1 MKGGFFLPRKSNVVK
16 IPKRRN
22 INIGVIIFLI
32 IAVYLIVNIYLF
44 LTKNQISIY
53 EVKEESLAKNTIVTG
68 VIIRDEKIIKTSK
81 AGYINYYQREGSR
94 VSKNATIYSI
104 DESKKIYDK
113 LADQGD
119 AAKISDK
126 DIISIK
132 KEISA
137 FKKTASGETFSKVY
151 SFKENIS
158 SKVQEVVDMT
168 LLDNMQEILAST
180 GISSAFEVK
189 NAEQSGIISYRVDSL
204 NNLTVDKVSADTF
217 DMDKYSKSNLR
228 AADIVEVNAPVYKLI
243 TDDAWSIV
251 APISSE
257 IFNDLQ
263 EKKSIKFTVL
273 EDQFTIS
280 APMSLT
286 QNGSEYYIT
295 INLEDY
301 MVRYLDDRFLDLDLD
316 ISSESGYK
324 IPLTAITQKQFYSI
338 PKSYLTNGGDSDEQ
352 GIIIETYDTSNGNVS
367 YVFTPTVVYYED
379 EENAYIGMD
388 SVAADTYIYNE
399 STKER
404 SIVNT
409 IGTLEGVF
417 NVNKGYAVFRRIE
430 RITEN
435 DAYCIV
441 KKGTKSGVSL
451 YDHIALDASEVIEN
465 AIIY

>member
-1 MKGGFFLPRKSNVVK
+1 MKGGFFLPRNPKVFK
-16 IPKRRN
+16 IPKRKN

-32 IAVYLIVNIYLF
+32 IAVYLVVNIYLF

-53 EVKEESLAKNTIVTG
+53 EVKEESLARNTTVTG
-68 VIIRDEKIIKTSK
+68 VIIRDEKIVKTSK

-94 VSKNATIYSI
+94 VAKNATIYSV

-119 AAKISDK
+119 KAKISKK
-126 DIISIK
+126 DINSIK
-132 KEISA
+132 REISG
-137 FKKTASGETFSKVY
+137 FRKTFSEESFSSVY
-151 SFKENIS
+151 KFKENIS

-168 LLDNMQEILAST
+168 LLDNMQEIINST
-180 GISSAFEVK
+180 GISSAFDVK
-189 NAEQSGIISYRVDSL
+189 KSEQSGIISYRVDSL
-204 NNLTVDKVSADTF
+204 NNLTIDKVSADTF
-217 DMDKYSKSNLR
+217 NMEKYSKTNLR
-228 AADIVEVNAPVYKLI
+228 AAEIVEANAPVYKLI

-251 APISSE
+251 APISLE
-257 IFNDLQ
+257 LFNELQ
-263 EKKSIKFTVL
+263 ERKTIKFTVL
-273 EDQFTIS
+273 EDKFTIT
-280 APMSLT
+280 APMSIR
-286 QNGSEYYIT
+286 QDGSEYYIT
-295 INLEDY
+295 IRLDDY
-301 MVRYLDDRFLDLDLD
+301 MVRYLDERFLNLNLDV
-316 ISSESGYK
+316 SSESGYK
-324 IPLTAITQKQFYSI
+324 IPLTAIIQKQFYSI
-338 PKSYLTNGGDSDEQ
+338 PKSYLTNGGDSDEL
-352 GIIIETYDTSNGNVS
+352 GIIIETYDSSNGNVS

-379 EENAYIGMD
+379 DENAYIGMD
-388 SVAADTYIYNE
+388 VVNADTYIYNE

-409 IGTLEGVF
+409 IGTLEGVY

-451 YDHIALDASEVIEN
+451 YDHIALNASEVTEN